1 MCEVK
6 IKIDKMPKM
15 IKSKNLPKA
24 CKKGE
29 FSLVNLH
36 RPRLPWALSV
46 GWRYAHGV
54 VTTGD
59 TPPLMSARGPGA
71 GVWPG
76 QTPASHRA
84 EKTPTIGAAEAEAEA
99 GLFWVI

>member
-1 MCEVK
+1 MNEEFFRPC
-6 IKIDKMPKM
+6 
-15 IKSKNLPKA
+15 LP
-24 CKKGE
+24 
-29 FSLVNLH
+29 
-36 RPRLPWALSV
+36 RALSV
-46 GWRYAHGV
+46 AWRYAHGV